1 MNFQG
6 TDINTLHRART
17 AGCFVNF
24 SGSLL
29 KEAHDEGVLD
39 DPSRRITHQAPRL
52 EVEWVGNQEHW
63 IKICWPRVNETGSTV
78 YLAIYGYDLMSQRGT
93 GRFNRSRPLT
103 DPRPG

>member
-29 KEAHDEGVLD
+29 KEAHGEGVRLSPGHPIRDGGPRSHRD
-39 DPSRRITHQAPRL
+39 DIEPVRTSGHR
-52 EVEWVGNQEHW
+52 
-63 IKICWPRVNETGSTV
+63 IKILRLQSTH
-78 YLAIYGYDLMSQRGT
+78 
-93 GRFNRSRPLT
+93 PL
-103 DPRPG
+103 